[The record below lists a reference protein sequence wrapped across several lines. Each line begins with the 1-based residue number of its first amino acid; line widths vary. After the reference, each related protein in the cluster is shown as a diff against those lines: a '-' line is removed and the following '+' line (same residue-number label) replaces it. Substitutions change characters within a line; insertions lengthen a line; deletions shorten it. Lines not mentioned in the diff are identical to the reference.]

1 MRGAGCHQHGAAG
14 APHGAHAP
22 GGPGATAAC
31 SKGELLAINDVEWY
45 RDRLVKYYGRLG
57 FEAVKEVEVRR
68 RASARGALMGTD
80 GC

>member
-1 MRGAGCHQHGAAG
+1 MTRNEEAARVPP
-14 APHGAHAP
+14 AMPLC
-22 GGPGATAAC
+22 T
-31 SKGELLAINDVEWY
+31 KGELLAINDVEWY

-68 RASARGALMGTD
+68 RASARGALMGTG